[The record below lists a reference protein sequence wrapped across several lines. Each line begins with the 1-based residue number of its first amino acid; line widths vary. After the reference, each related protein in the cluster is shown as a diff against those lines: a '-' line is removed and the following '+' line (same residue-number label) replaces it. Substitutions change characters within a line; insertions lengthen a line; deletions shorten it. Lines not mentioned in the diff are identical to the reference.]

1 MEKARRSPAHRGGT
15 PGSLTGHRLSCH
27 AGPVVMLTRKHLQDT
42 LRGYQF
48 VLPALVFFAAFV
60 VYPLIVVFR
69 SSLNEVN
76 TLKQV
81 SRFVG
86 LGNFVELSQ
95 DQVFWRALSNTFV
108 YAAAIIISINIPAL
122 AFAIILDRG
131 KVKGNYLLRVTLFA
145 PAILAP
151 VLVGITFKRIF
162 APTGALNLILE
173 KLGLVAWQ
181 QNWLGEPS
189 LALAAVILTTV
200 WQSVGWNMV
209 LYYARLREIPREL
222 YEAAAIDGASETGI
236 VRHVKIP
243 LMRDVIAILVV
254 INIIGGFKVFDLIYI
269 MTRGGPA
276 HKTEVLTS
284 FLFYQAF
291 DFYNWGYSSS
301 VAVVLFIIV
310 LFFSWMRIST
320 AFKD

>member
-1 MEKARRSPAHRGGT
+1 MDGGT
-15 PGSLTGHRLSCH
+15 PGDFHPAPREWN
-27 AGPVVMLTRKHLQDT
+27 AGTAMILTRRK
-42 LRGYQF
+42 LRDSVRAYQF
-48 VLPALVFFAAFV
+48 VLPALVFFAAFI
-60 VYPLIVVFR
+60 VYPLIMVFR

-81 SRFVG
+81 SRFIG
-86 LGNFVELSQ
+86 LGNFIELSQ
-95 DQVFWRALSNTFV
+95 DAVFWRALLNTFI
-108 YAAAIIISINIPAL
+108 YAVAIIVLINIPAIS
-122 AFAIILDRG
+122 FAIILDRG
-131 KVKGNYLLRVTLFA
+131 KVKGNYLLRVVLFA

-236 VRHVKIP
+236 VRHIKLP
-243 LMRDVIAILVV
+243 LMREVIAILVV
-254 INIIGGFKVFDLIYI
+254 INIIGGFKVFDLIFI

-291 DFYNWGYSSS
+291 DFFNWGYSSS
-301 VAVVLFIIV
+301 VAVVLFLIV
-310 LFFSWMRIST
+310 LFFSWLRIST